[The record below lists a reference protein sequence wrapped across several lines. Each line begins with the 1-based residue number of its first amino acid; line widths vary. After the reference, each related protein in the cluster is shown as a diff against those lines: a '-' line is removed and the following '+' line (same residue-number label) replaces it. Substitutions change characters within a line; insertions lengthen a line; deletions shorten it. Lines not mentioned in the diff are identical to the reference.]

1 MSEASAVPPAAPGPE
16 PGFLSKIFGLY
27 FGPRDA
33 FVAILRKPAYWL
45 PLLFFVAIQ
54 LAFMGLW
61 LSKMDILE
69 FLRNQAEGA
78 GQPFQPPP
86 PQAMG
91 FVRGMFWVS
100 GLVAGPI
107 MLFVFGA
114 VYLFIFRF
122 FYASEVTFKQSMAIL
137 THTTLAT
144 SLVTTPLMIAVF
156 FLKGDWNLPPQEVLQ
171 ANPSLF
177 LEKDEVAKP
186 LWALLSSLDLF
197 MFWLLFLVAVGFA
210 VATRRTTGSAFWGVA
225 SVWIVITLVKIL
237 VAFF

>member
-1 MSEASAVPPAAPGPE
+1 MSEASAVPPAATGPE

-27 FGPRDA
+27 FGPKEA
-33 FVAILRKPAYWL
+33 FGHIVRKPSFWL
-45 PLLFFVAIQ
+45 PLVLFVIIQ
-54 LAFMGLW
+54 LAFMAVW
-61 LSKMDILE
+61 MNKMDVME
-69 FLRNQAEGA
+69 FLRIQAEASGK
-78 GQPFQPPP
+78 PFQPPP

-91 FVRGMFWVS
+91 FVRGIFWAS
-100 GLVAGPI
+100 TLIFGPI

-137 THTTLAT
+137 THTVLAT

-177 LEKDEVAKP
+177 FEKDEIAKP
-186 LWALLSSLDLF
+186 LWATLSSLDLF
-197 MFWLLFLVAVGFA
+197 MFWLLFLLAVGYG
-210 VATRRTTGSAFWGVA
+210 VAARRTTASAFWGVA
-225 SVWIVITLVKIL
+225 SVWFVLTAGKIL
-237 VAFF
+237 WSFF